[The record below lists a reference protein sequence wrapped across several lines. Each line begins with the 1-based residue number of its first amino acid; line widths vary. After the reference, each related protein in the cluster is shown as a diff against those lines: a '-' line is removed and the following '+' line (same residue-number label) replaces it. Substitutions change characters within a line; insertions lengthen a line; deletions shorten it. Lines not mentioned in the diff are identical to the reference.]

1 MARITVISASIRTS
15 IYLKELDKRQRSTQ
29 FPPGQ
34 DRYIRPLDSA
44 AITALLVSYGSAIT
58 AATLIAGTVTA
69 NDISLANIDAVV
81 SDVALTPDQ
90 EQALQDALSYRVV
103 ETGNFQLSFDR
114 GQLKT
119 LVGNG
124 DIKVFN
130 EAGTALYTL

>member
-1 MARITVISASIRTS
+1 M
-15 IYLKELDKRQRSTQ
+15 
-29 FPPGQ
+29 
-34 DRYIRPLDSA
+34 
-44 AITALLVSYGSAIT
+44 
-58 AATLIAGTVTA
+58 
-69 NDISLANIDAVV
+69 
-81 SDVALTPDQ
+81 
-90 EQALQDALSYRVV
+90 V